1 MLFPG
6 KPLDQTMELFSS
18 RLRRIE
24 EDVGPLSPVQK
35 ILVTTDGSVTRLLE
49 AFTGSEIGIVTLNQE
64 TVESSRSESS
74 VLDIRPGE
82 LINHRVV
89 EIRRNDTGGLL
100 LHATSFTPLSRLEP
114 EWRQDLVRADIP
126 IGKILAGHKI
136 EARRE
141 LLDVGLE
148 PAGEKIAGAFG
159 IAPGDL
165 LIIREY
171 RIIHR
176 GLPLMDIQEKFP
188 LQSFSRGT
196 GVIISAPSRLHFGLI
211 DLHGGLSRVDGGIGL
226 ALSNPHTILS
236 ASIARELQAEGGT
249 PEMNRRADTAARAI
263 LAHQG
268 ISGGALLTLHSSPS
282 EHVGLGSGTAL
293 GLSAARAVCELYRLN
308 LSVREIAGII
318 GRGGTSGIGTGAFD
332 RGGFLLDGGHS
343 FGKFAD
349 KESFLPSAASEG
361 VCPPPV
367 IARQDFPEEW
377 KILLVTPHTLLRIYG
392 DEERELF
399 TRACPVPEA
408 EVGETCREVIMRV
421 LPGLVDHDLDLFS
434 AGINRIQHLGFKK
447 AECTHQPP
455 VVEDLLRAVRSAGA
469 TCAGMSSFGPTVFCI
484 TDSLPDGIES
494 AAREV
499 LQDSPASF
507 IHTSADNRGALIRAL

>member
-1 MLFPG
+1 MLFPE
-6 KPLDQTMELFSS
+6 KPADKAMELFSS
-18 RLRRIE
+18 RLRGIE
-24 EDVGPLSPVQK
+24 KDVGPLSPVQK

-64 TVESSRSESS
+64 TVESSWDESS
-74 VLDIRPGE
+74 VLDITPGE
-82 LINHRVV
+82 PINHRVV

-141 LLDVGLE
+141 LLDIGLE
-148 PAGEKIAGAFG
+148 PAAGAFG

-165 LIIREY
+165 LLMREY

-176 GLPLMDIQEKFP
+176 GLPLMDIREKFP
-188 LQSFSRGT
+188 LQSFSRET
-196 GVIISAPSRLHFGLI
+196 GVVVRAPSRLHFGLI

-226 ALSNPHTILS
+226 ALSHPHTILS
-236 ASIARELQAEGGT
+236 ASISRELQVEGGT
-249 PEMNRRADTAARAI
+249 PEMNRRAEMAARAI

-268 ISGGALLTLHSSPS
+268 ISGGASLTLHSSPA

-308 LSVREIAGII
+308 LSVREMAGII
-318 GRGGTSGIGTGAFD
+318 GRGGTSGIGAGAFD

-361 VCPPPV
+361 ICPPPV
-367 IARQDFPEEW
+367 IARHDFPEEW
-377 KILLVTPHTLLRIYG
+377 KILLVTPQTLLRIYG
-392 DEERELF
+392 DEERALF
-399 TRACPVPEA
+399 TRACPVPEV

-447 AECTHQPP
+447 VECSHQSP
-455 VVEDLLRAVRSAGA
+455 VLEDLLRAVRSAGA
-469 TCAGMSSFGPTVFCI
+469 ACAGMSSFGPTVFCI
-484 TDSLPDGIES
+484 TDSLPDVIES